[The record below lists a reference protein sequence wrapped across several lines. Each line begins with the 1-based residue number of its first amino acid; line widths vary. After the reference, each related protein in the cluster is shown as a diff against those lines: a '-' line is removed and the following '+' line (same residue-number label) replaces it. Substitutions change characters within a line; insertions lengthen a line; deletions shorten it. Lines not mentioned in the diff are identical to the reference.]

1 MQLGALVAAAGPA
14 LEAMITGPPLDDA
27 AATVEVSSITHDSRL
42 VTSGALFCCV
52 RGLSDDGHRFA
63 FAAVEAGAAALLCDH
78 PLGTGSTELVVEDVR
93 PAMAQLAAAFHGQP
107 SHALQVVGVT
117 GTNGKTTT
125 VHLLASI
132 LRAAGRPTGIIG
144 TLTGT
149 RTTPESTDLQATL
162 AQMRDRGDRAVVLE
176 VSSHSLVQH
185 RVDAIT
191 FAAVAFTN
199 LSRDH
204 LDYHASMED
213 YFKAKASLF
222 AASFAPI
229 AVIDTD
235 GPYGR
240 LLASTTDVPT
250 VVRVGSNRAATG
262 DTASELEILEV
273 GASSSR
279 ARWRGIELAIPLG
292 GRFNVSNAV
301 LAAELG
307 LALDAPLDAIAA
319 GIAAAGPVPGRF
331 EQIDAGQPFTIV
343 VDYAHT
349 PDGIEQVL
357 AAARELAPDGR
368 VLVLFGC
375 GGDRDPTKRPFMARA
390 AEEGADLVA
399 VTSDNPRREDPE
411 QILADVLSGF
421 SVRPWLVEP
430 DRRAAIAAVLAEAR
444 RGDIVVLAGKG
455 HETTQD
461 HGTHLEPFD
470 DRVVAREEAQR
481 LVEGDAP

>member
-1 MQLGALVAAAGPA
+1 
-14 LEAMITGPPLDDA
+14 
-27 AATVEVSSITHDSRL
+27 
-42 VTSGALFCCV
+42 
-52 RGLSDDGHRFA
+52 
-63 FAAVEAGAAALLCDH
+63 
-78 PLGTGSTELVVEDVR
+78 
-93 PAMAQLAAAFHGQP
+93 
-107 SHALQVVGVT
+107 
-117 GTNGKTTT
+117 
-125 VHLLASI
+125 
-132 LRAAGRPTGIIG
+132 
-144 TLTGT
+144 
-149 RTTPESTDLQATL
+149 
-162 AQMRDRGDRAVVLE
+162 
-176 VSSHSLVQH
+176 
-185 RVDAIT
+185 
-191 FAAVAFTN
+191 
-199 LSRDH
+199 
-204 LDYHASMED
+204 
-213 YFKAKASLF
+213 
-222 AASFAPI
+222 
-229 AVIDTD
+229 
-235 GPYGR
+235 
-240 LLASTTDVPT
+240 
-250 VVRVGSNRAATG
+250 
-262 DTASELEILEV
+262 
-273 GASSSR
+273 
-279 ARWRGIELAIPLG
+279 
-292 GRFNVSNAV
+292 
-301 LAAELG
+301 
-307 LALDAPLDAIAA
+307 
-319 GIAAAGPVPGRF
+319 VPGRF

-399 VTSDNPRREDPE
+399 VTSDNPRHEDPE